1 MKDLVIY
8 CIRNEKI
15 IRISE
20 GDGCN
25 LSQEDID
32 NGYVDYLYYDI
43 FDPQDIQDVED
54 GGMILLEKPIKEEFD
69 NIATLVYR
77 VLSISFG
84 DDFVDGAFI
93 LDLYTI
99 LSGKNEWYSYFKKE
113 D

>member
-32 NGYVDYLYYDI
+32 NGYADYLYYDV
-43 FDPQDIQDVED
+43 FDPQNLQDVED
-54 GGMILLEKPIKEEFD
+54 GGMVLLKKPIKEEFSSIQGVID
-69 NIATLVYR
+69 RVTEMIGYFYR
-77 VLSISFG
+77 PER
-84 DDFVDGAFI
+84 
-93 LDLYTI
+93 TI
-99 LSGKNEWYSYFKKE
+99 LSGLDDWWSYFSE
-113 D
+113 QNT

>member
-32 NGYVDYLYYDI
+32 NGYTDYLYYDV

-54 GGMILLEKPIKEEFD
+54 GGMILLEKSIKEEFD
-69 NIATLVYR
+69 TVEDIVTRAQEL
-77 VLSISFG
+77 
-84 DDFVDGAFI
+84 AF
-93 LDLYTI
+93 LEYQGTYF
-99 LSGKNEWYSYFKKE
+99 LSGFEEWQEYIRKKE
-113 D
+113 E

>member
-8 CIRNEKI
+8 CIGNEKI

-25 LSQEDID
+25 LSQEDIN
-32 NGYVDYLYYDI
+32 NGYVDYLYYDV

-69 NIATLVYR
+69 CAGDVSRR
-77 VLSISFG
+77 VQEF
-84 DDFVDGAFI
+84 AF
-93 LDLYTI
+93 LEYQGTYF
-99 LSGKNEWYSYFKKE
+99 LSGIDEWQEYVRKKE
-113 D
+113 N

>member
-43 FDPQDIQDVED
+43 FDTQDLQNVED
-54 GGMILLEKPIKEEFD
+54 GGMILLKKPIKEEFNCVGD
-69 NIATLVYR
+69 VIRR
-77 VLSISFG
+77 VH
-84 DDFVDGAFI
+84 DFAFSEYQHI
-93 LDLYTI
+93 YY
-99 LSGKNEWYSYFKKE
+99 LSGVDEWQAYVSKKE